1 MPKQSFQ
8 FLIESSQVGQR
19 LDVFLTEKLSISRSR
34 VKNILEEGKI
44 KLNHKAY
51 AGKAGYALKE
61 GDFLEAQ
68 VLPLQKIEALAEK
81 LPLEII
87 HEEKDFLILFKP
99 AGLVVH
105 PAEGHF
111 SGTLVNALLSHTKNL
126 SKLNGVL
133 RPGIVHRLD
142 KDTAGIMVIA
152 KNNCAHKILAEQFKN
167 REVKKTYLALV
178 HGRLNATSGEIST
191 PFGRHPVNRKKMAVL
206 KDSEEAKT
214 AITRFKVLETFE
226 KYALLEIDLMTGRTH
241 QIRVHMQHIG
251 HPVVGDKIYGNRKN
265 DFHLS
270 RQFLFAQ
277 KLAFKRPSDMKEVS
291 FSCEL
296 PADLLEILQKLRVSA
311 L

>member
-1 MPKQSFQ
+1 MAKQTFS
-8 FLIESSQVGQR
+8 IDSSQSGQR
-19 LDVFLTEKLSISRSR
+19 LDVFLTEKLSISRSQ
-34 VKNILEEGKI
+34 VKNLLSEEKI
-44 KLNHKAY
+44 QLNQKP
-51 AGKAGYALKE
+51 GLIKAGYKLKE
-61 GDFLEAQ
+61 KDVLSVEILPPRKMEALPEA
-68 VLPLQKIEALAEK
+68 LPLQ
-81 LPLEII
+81 II
-87 HEEKDFLILFKP
+87 HEEKDFLVLYKP
-99 AGLVVH
+99 SGLVVH
-105 PAEGHF
+105 PAAGHF
-111 SGTLVNALLSHTKNL
+111 TGTLVNALLFHIKNL
-126 SKLNGVL
+126 SGINGVL

-142 KDTAGIMVIA
+142 KDTAGIMVVA
-152 KNNCAHKILAEQFKN
+152 KNDAAHRFLAEQFKK

-191 PFGRHPVNRKKMAVL
+191 PFGRHLLYRKKMAVL

-214 AITRFKVLETFE
+214 AITRFKVLEVFE

-265 DFHLS
+265 DFHLA